1 MGILSSIFGNGD
13 ERSNARSPMS
23 QPRPAP
29 GSQRGAPPAPSGAAA
44 SANDQALARYRY
56 LLRTAPPEAIEQAHA
71 EAFAQLTPQQRTQ
84 ALRELSRDLP
94 ESERNAVPTDA
105 QPQSLARM
113 ATRAEMRRPGTLE
126 RAFGGGGF
134 GGVMAG
140 SLLGSIAGSF
150 IGTAIAHQFLDG
162 FDGFGWNEPGD
173 MDVAEGSD
181 TGMDDSFGDGFGD
194 DMLDV

>member
-1 MGILSSIFGNGD
+1 MGWMERIFGQGISSSTPTGRAAPTSVGSAD
-13 ERSNARSPMS
+13 E
-23 QPRPAP
+23 
-29 GSQRGAPPAPSGAAA
+29 
-44 SANDQALARYRY
+44 QALARYRY

-84 ALRELSRDLP
+84 ALRELGRDLP
-94 ESERNAVPTDA
+94 ESERSEMPTDA

-162 FDGFGWNEPGD
+162 SDGFGWNEPGD
-173 MDVAEGSD
+173 MDAADASD
-181 TGMDDSFGDGFGD
+181 TGMEDSFGDGFGD